1 MTLQPIRDIIIDVS
15 MMITTKNIGG
25 NDMANYSKVSVA
37 KDARTELH
45 DKLSLTGAEISINNL
60 PAGASVPFVHA
71 HKNNEEIYTI
81 LSGKGKVVIDGET
94 VELTVGDWIRI
105 SPAAKRQFFAAEDD
119 GISFICIQVKENSL
133 EGYTG
138 DDAIM

>member
-1 MTLQPIRDIIIDVS
+1 
-15 MMITTKNIGG
+15 
-25 NDMANYSKVSVA
+25 MANFSKVSVA

-81 LSGKGKVVIDGET
+81 LSGKGKFVIDGET

-105 SPAAKRQFFAAEDD
+105 SPAAKRQFFAAEDE